1 MQKEEERGER
11 GRRGWCVPSVT
22 LHPPGMAVPGVAG
35 CGGGEGL
42 VGDGE
47 WVVPGGG
54 EGGGRIA
61 TIFFLSTT
69 NVLANKSLV
78 YSIRM

>member
-35 CGGGEGL
+35 CGGSEGL
-42 VGDGE
+42 VGLEMGSG
-47 WVVPGGG
+47 WCWGGG
-54 EGGGRIA
+54 GWGGDRIA
-61 TIFFLSTT
+61 TIFI
-69 NVLANKSLV
+69 NNK
-78 YSIRM
+78 RAGK

>member
-35 CGGGEGL
+35 CGGSEGL
-42 VGDGE
+42 VGLEMGSG
-47 WVVPGGG
+47 WCWGGG
-54 EGGGRIA
+54 DVGGLCVTELPR
-61 TIFFLSTT
+61 FL
-69 NVLANKSLV
+69 
-78 YSIRM
+78 